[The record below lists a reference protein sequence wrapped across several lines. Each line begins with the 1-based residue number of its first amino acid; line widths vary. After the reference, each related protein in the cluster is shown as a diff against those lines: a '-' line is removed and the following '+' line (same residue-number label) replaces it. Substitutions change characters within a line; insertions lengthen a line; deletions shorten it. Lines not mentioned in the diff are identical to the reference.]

1 MSVLPDRCTSSAG
14 ALLLAVGKTALQIW
28 CTDNLAVVATVEMA
42 HTYLTVRAL
51 GAPLNSCLLV
61 LQASCRGMGNAGL
74 SLRAAVVAN
83 IVNLAMDPL
92 LIFGLSFGVRGAAM
106 ATVTGQV
113 HLSPLSHVLKAGL
126 LKLFNC
132 SKKLRKVVSILGV
145 VYTGYVCLR
154 ENRNDPS

>member
-1 MSVLPDRCTSSAG
+1 MAIFLERSTWPAG
-14 ALLLAVGKTALQIW
+14 TLLLALGKYALQLW
-28 CTDNLAVVATVEMA
+28 CTDSAIAASTVETA

-83 IVNLAMDPL
+83 VVNLAMDPL
-92 LIFGLSFGVRGAAM
+92 LIFGLSFGVQGAAL

-113 HLSPLSHVLKAGL
+113 PLFSHPRLTSQQHLYG
-126 LKLFNC
+126 
-132 SKKLRKVVSILGV
+132 
-145 VYTGYVCLR
+145 
-154 ENRNDPS
+154 